1 VSQRKWP
8 WHRCVVLG
16 LLILVVGIVGGW
28 LLASCTTPDT
38 SSSSS
43 MSAMPSTETITVTI
57 PDKDEQLSPDHPD
70 QTGVK
75 DRVEIPDAVLEKL
88 ALLLRSPSASGAS
101 TWGPLI
107 VGALAAKIQVIAEHV
122 ALAVST

>member
-1 VSQRKWP
+1 
-8 WHRCVVLG
+8 
-16 LLILVVGIVGGW
+16 
-28 LLASCTTPDT
+28 
-38 SSSSS
+38 

-75 DRVEIPDAVLEKL
+75 DRAEISDAVLEKL
-88 ALLLRSPSASGAS
+88 ALLLRPPLASGAS

-107 VGALAAKIQVIAEHV
+107 VGVLAAIGAPVGVFYIATEGQVR
-122 ALAVST
+122 